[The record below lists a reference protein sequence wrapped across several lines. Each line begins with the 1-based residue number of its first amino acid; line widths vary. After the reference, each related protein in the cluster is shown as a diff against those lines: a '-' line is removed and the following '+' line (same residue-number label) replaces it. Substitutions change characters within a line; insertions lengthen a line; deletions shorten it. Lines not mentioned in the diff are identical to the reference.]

1 MLFRNAPVASSSA
14 NIPDYV
20 LPFIMANTNL
30 MQNIAGAALQYG
42 VPHPFPSINPN
53 APVHTPPGGLMQQH
67 STESNGT
74 PFPLLDLQTAA
85 ALIAAVSQHA
95 GQAIPQLNVYPS
107 QSQPNPVVYL

>member
-1 MLFRNAPVASSSA
+1 MLFRNTPMASSSA

-53 APVHTPPGGLMQQH
+53 APVHTPAGLMQ
-67 STESNGT
+67 GT

-95 GQAIPQLNVYPS
+95 SQAIPQLNVYPS
-107 QSQPNPVVYL
+107 QLQPNPVVYL